1 MSVPSPP
8 RLSLVL
14 GQVQEYSLSND
25 IIEILVYLELLDC
38 KGRVMSSDVTHT
50 TDDLGDGHKNGDD
63 YVVILNGSHVRY
75 SLILHQL

>member
-1 MSVPSPP
+1 
-8 RLSLVL
+8 
-14 GQVQEYSLSND
+14 
-25 IIEILVYLELLDC
+25 
-38 KGRVMSSDVTHT
+38 MSSDVTHT